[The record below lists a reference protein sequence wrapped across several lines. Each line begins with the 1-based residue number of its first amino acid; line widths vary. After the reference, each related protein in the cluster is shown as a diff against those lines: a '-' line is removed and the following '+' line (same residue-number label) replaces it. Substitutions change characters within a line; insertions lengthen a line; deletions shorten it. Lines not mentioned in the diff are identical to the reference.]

1 MEPSIFQSTVLAII
15 QGLTEFLPVSS
26 SAHLILPSQI
36 LSWPDQG
43 LSFDVAV
50 HLGSLLAV
58 IAYFRSELWH
68 LLTAWMGSLSG
79 AGHASKSETV
89 AGRRQAGEEVYST
102 EQYARLAWL
111 LILATIPAAVAGYL
125 GRDMIATYA
134 RNAQLIASTSIVFGL
149 LLWWADKISRKSAAL
164 HSLSWQ
170 QAVIVGLA
178 QALALIPGTS
188 RSGIT
193 MMAALFLGFSRES
206 AARFSFLLAIPIIAG
221 SGVLQGTQLVN
232 EEVAV
237 SQWLI
242 IGYGALVSAAVAY
255 ACIHYFL
262 RLIERIGFLPFVV
275 YRVCLGITLL
285 GLSFV

>member
-58 IAYFRSELWH
+58 ITYFRKELWL
-68 LLTAWMGSLSG
+68 LLTAWLGSLSG
-79 AGHASKSETV
+79 AHQPAESVSNGEQS
-89 AGRRQAGEEVYST
+89 QAGERYST
-102 EQYARLAWL
+102 AQYARLAWL
-111 LILATIPAAVAGYL
+111 LLLATIPAAVAGYL

-134 RNAQLIASTSIVFGL
+134 RNAQLIALTSIVFGL
-149 LLWWADKISRKSAAL
+149 LLWGADRISRKSVSL
-164 HSLSWQ
+164 QKLSWQ
-170 QAVIVGLA
+170 QALIVGLA

-188 RSGIT
+188 RSGVT
-193 MMAALFLGFSRES
+193 MTAALFLGFSRES

-221 SGVLQGTQLVN
+221 SGLLQGTQLVN
-232 EEVAV
+232 EGVAS
-237 SQWLI
+237 SQWVI
-242 IGYGALVSAAVAY
+242 IGYGALVAAAVAY

-275 YRVCLGITLL
+275 YRVCLGITLFGL
-285 GLSFV
+285 GFA

>member
-26 SAHLILPSQI
+26 SAHLILPAQ
-36 LSWPDQG
+36 LFSWPDQG

-58 IAYFRSELWH
+58 IVYFRGELWL
-68 LLTAWMGSLSG
+68 LLTAWMGSLFG
-79 AGHASKSETV
+79 FGKAHETQAQHNESE
-89 AGRRQAGEEVYST
+89 AGEGYST
-102 EQYARLAWL
+102 AQYAHLAWL
-111 LILATIPAAVAGYL
+111 LILATIPAAIAGYL
-125 GRDMIATYA
+125 GRDLIATYGRSA
-134 RNAQLIASTSIVFGL
+134 ALIGFTSIIFGI
-149 LLWWADKISRKSAAL
+149 LLWWADKVSVKSVSL
-164 HSLSWQ
+164 QKLSWR
-170 QAVIVGLA
+170 QALIVGLA

-221 SGVLQGTQLVN
+221 SALLQGSQLF
-232 EEVAV
+232 EQGVAA
-237 SQWLI
+237 SQWLTI
-242 IGYGALVSAAVAY
+242 AYAALVAAAVAY

-262 RLIERIGFLPFVV
+262 RLIERIGYLPFVI
-275 YRVCLGITLL
+275 YRVALGVILL
-285 GLSFV
+285 LFSFA